1 MQVRSPRS
9 ADFSLKT
16 ERLGPLPLVNH
27 FIERMGLAALLDK
40 YVPTSDPRCRVS
52 NAKALGVLLR
62 SIVVEREPIYRAQ
75 ETVHGFATGLFGVA
89 GGNPDLKT
97 LSDDRL
103 GRALDQLFE
112 ADRAAFLTEVVLA
125 VVKRFAVQLEQLHN
139 DSTSIAFCGQYRH
152 QYPSGRSGKQAPA
165 ITYGYSKDHRP
176 DLKQLLFILT
186 TDADGGVPV
195 QFRTADGNTNDSIT
209 HIETWTSLKAV
220 AGRADFLYVADS
232 KLCSHD
238 NLSFIDRAGG
248 RFVTVL
254 PRSRREDKLFRKWL
268 QTDTPS
274 WELVWDRKSVRHP
287 EGPRDIWSV
296 YRDPL
301 GSAEGFTIVWVWSTL
316 LTLRQQARRHRNIA
330 TAIEALTA
338 LRRRIVGPRSRIR
351 GGPRIDL
358 EVELILEKNH
368 ARRYLKVKRIPRP
381 EHSFKQTHRGRPGPD
396 TEYRRVTRRRYDL
409 EWSIDQAAIDYDMK
423 SDGMY
428 PLICNDRNL
437 SPAQI
442 LEAHKGQP
450 TIEKRFEQI
459 KTVHEIAPVFLKNN
473 LRIEAFFTLYFLA
486 LLVQA
491 LIERELRLAMK
502 RERIKELPIYP
513 EQRLCKRPTTEQIL
527 RLFSLAERHTL
538 LRDDKP
544 VQSFPPQLTEL
555 QRQTLDLLGVPER
568 AFLA

>member
-1 MQVRSPRS
+1 MQARSTRP
-9 ADFSLKT
+9 ADFSLNT

-27 FIERMGLAALLDK
+27 FIERMGLAALLEK
-40 YVPTSDPRCRVS
+40 HVPTGDKRCRVPH
-52 NAKALGVLLR
+52 AQALGVLVR

-75 ETVHGFATGLFGVA
+75 ETVHGFAAGLFGVA
-89 GGNPDLKT
+89 GEDIES

-103 GRALDQLFE
+103 GRALDRLFE
-112 ADRAAFLTEVVLA
+112 ADRAALLTEVVLA
-125 VVKRFAVQLEQLHN
+125 VAKRFAVQLKRLHN
-139 DSTSIAFCGQYRH
+139 DSTSIAFCGQYRD
-152 QYPSGRSGKQAPA
+152 GRMSKSGKLAPA

-209 HIETWTSLKAV
+209 HIETWTTLKAV

-274 WELVWDRKSVRHP
+274 WELIWDRPSVRHP
-287 EGPRDIWSV
+287 DGPRDIWSV

-301 GSAEGFTIVWVWSTL
+301 GSAEGFSIIWVWSTL

-330 TAIEALTA
+330 TAIEALNS
-338 LRRRIVGPRSRIR
+338 LRRRILGPRSRVR

-358 EVELILEKNH
+358 EVELILEHNH

-381 EHSFKQTHRGRPGPD
+381 EHTFKQTQRGRPGPD

-409 EWSIDQAAIDYDMK
+409 EWAVDQPAIDYDKK

-428 PLICNDRNL
+428 PLISNDRTL
-437 SPAQI
+437 TAAKI

-459 KTVHEIAPVFLKNN
+459 KTVHEIAPVFLKNTM
-473 LRIEAFFTLYFLA
+473 RIEAFFTLYFLA

-538 LRDDKP
+538 LRDNKT
-544 VQSFPPQLTEL
+544 VQSFPPQLTDIQL
-555 QRQTLDLLGVPER
+555 QTLDPLGIP
-568 AFLA
+568 AKSFLN